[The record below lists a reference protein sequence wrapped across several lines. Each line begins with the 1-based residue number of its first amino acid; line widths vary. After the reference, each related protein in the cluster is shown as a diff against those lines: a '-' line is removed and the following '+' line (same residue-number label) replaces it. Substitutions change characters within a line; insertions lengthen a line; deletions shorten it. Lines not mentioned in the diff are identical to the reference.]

1 MGNKACHMAEFAM
14 SVRILVAYERLL
26 LQQRKAMEICVTR
39 WQLGRQPLGLLV

>member
-26 LQQRKAMEICVTR
+26 LEQRKVMEKCVTR
-39 WQLGRQPLGLLV
+39 WQILRKPLRLLV